1 MEASSAGSGEMSTA
15 SRPDGTATLSTEA
28 WFAPGR
34 ANLMGEHTD
43 YNEGFVLP
51 FALAQGVTATATA
64 RADGLLVLRSRQKPG
79 DIVMVALDALAPG
92 SVTGWAAYPAGVAWA
107 LRAAGFEVVGASI
120 DIDSDLPVGAG
131 VSSSA
136 ALECSTALA
145 LCSLSGLAV
154 ARGQLALIA
163 KRAENEF
170 VGAPTGI
177 IDQSAALLC
186 EQGHAM
192 LLDCGTL
199 ARTQVPFR
207 PAAAGAVALIIDT
220 RVTHALVSGEY
231 AARRAECEEAA
242 RLLGVPALGA
252 VTDASAVEKL
262 ADPVLRSRA
271 RHVITDSARARAI
284 ASALQG
290 EDERGSGGGA
300 GGGAGGA
307 GGGAGGA
314 GGGAGG
320 AGGGAG
326 GAGAGKK
333 GKNSAA
339 VYRYVGALLTEG
351 HASLRD
357 DFEVSWPQADAAVNV
372 AIGSGAYGAKMIGGG
387 FGGSV
392 LALIPLEREAT
403 VRSLLSETF
412 QQRGWAAPEYL
423 DAVPSP
429 AARRRGDHV
438 QPGFS

>member
-1 MEASSAGSGEMSTA
+1 MST
-15 SRPDGTATLSTEA
+15 EV

-51 FALAQGVTATATA
+51 FALAQGVTATATP
-64 RADGLLVLRSRQKPG
+64 RADGLLALRSRQKP
-79 DIVMVALDALAPG
+79 DNPVTVALDALVPGAVTASAPG
-92 SVTGWAAYPAGVAWA
+92 SVNGWAAYPAGVAWA
-107 LRAAGFEVVGASI
+107 LRAAGFDIAGASI

-136 ALECSTALA
+136 ALECSVALA
-145 LCSLSGLAV
+145 LCSLSGLSV
-154 ARGQLALIA
+154 PRERLALIA

-186 EQGHAM
+186 QEGHAM
-192 LLDCGTL
+192 LLDCATL

-207 PAAAGAVALIIDT
+207 PSAAGAVALIIDT
-220 RVTHALVSGEY
+220 RVSHALVSGEY

-242 RLLGVPALGA
+242 RLLGVPALGLVADAGA
-252 VTDASAVEKL
+252 VDAL
-262 ADPVLRSRA
+262 ADPVLRRRA

-284 ASALQG
+284 ASALQREGALG
-290 EDERGSGGGA
+290 EGA
-300 GGGAGGA
+300 GRSGEGAGRSGEGA
-307 GGGAGGA
+307 GRSGE
-314 GGGAGG
+314 
-320 AGGGAG
+320 
-326 GAGAGKK
+326 GAGARGD
-333 GKNSAA
+333 GGET
-339 VYRYVGALLTEG
+339 YRYVGTLLTEG

-357 DFEVSWPQADAAVNV
+357 DFEVSWPQADAAVAV
-372 AIGSGAYGAKMIGGG
+372 AIESGAYGAKMIGGG

-412 QQRGWAAPEYL
+412 SERGWAAPEFL

-429 AARRRGDHV
+429 AARRRGDLV
-438 QPGFS
+438 QSGFS